1 MSGVFAGSFNVHVL
15 SGQLDGLI
23 AGVSTEMI
31 RSGGNVVVRWG
42 SIGLLLTGTANVK
55 PAFSVS
61 VTATRDAA
69 LVIACLQTATF
80 CSLRSCPRTGDCLRG
95 YDAWAEFVAA
105 LLYTAA

>member
-42 SIGLLLTGTANVK
+42 SIGLLLTE
-55 PAFSVS
+55 
-61 VTATRDAA
+61 
-69 LVIACLQTATF
+69 TATF
-80 CSLRSCPRTGDCLRG
+80 CSLRSCPRTGDFLRG